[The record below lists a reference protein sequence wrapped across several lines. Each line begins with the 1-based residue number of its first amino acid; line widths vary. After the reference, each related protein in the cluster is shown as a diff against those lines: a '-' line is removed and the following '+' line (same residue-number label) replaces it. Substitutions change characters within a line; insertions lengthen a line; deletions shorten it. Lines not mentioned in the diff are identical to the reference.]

1 MPALLTQA
9 STLKCPHG
17 GTVIA
22 IPSSIRVA
30 AAGAPVLRAS
40 DTFVIVGCPFPTPAT
55 PHPCVTVQWVVT
67 AQRVKHSADFV
78 LNEASVGLCL
88 AGDLAPQGVVL
99 IAATQP
105 RVSGL

>member
-9 STLKCPHG
+9 STLMCPHG